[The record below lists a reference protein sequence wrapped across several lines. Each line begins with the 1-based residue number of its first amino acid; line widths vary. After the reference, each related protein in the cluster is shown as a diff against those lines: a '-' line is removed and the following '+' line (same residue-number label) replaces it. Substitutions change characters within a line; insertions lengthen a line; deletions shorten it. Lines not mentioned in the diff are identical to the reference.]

1 MAAYGS
7 KSAYEGE
14 ERLLADLKSGQF
26 KRVYLLFGEEDY
38 LKEYYFNKL
47 VGKIVDPAFA
57 SFNLTRLDGK
67 KFSADALFEAA
78 EALPLMA
85 PLRCVAVDDLEPEK
99 FSPTEAKKMEQ
110 LLSDPPESCVI
121 LLRLAAKKPDP
132 KKSAR
137 VKNLIAQVSKVG
149 AVVELAPRNRTKV
162 IRFAVARCDKEGCI
176 LSPQLAGYLVDR
188 CSQDMWLLSGEIAK
202 LCAYVGGGEITKEA
216 IDKVTTQAVD
226 AGIYDLSRMILKGDY
241 AGSLAILS
249 DLFYLREEPTVI
261 LATLSYTFVDLYRAK
276 IAREAGVDSGRIAED
291 FGYRGREFRV
301 KNALRDSARY
311 SVEFL
316 HKALSLLEE
325 ADYRLKSSRADSR
338 LIVEQ
343 AVTELFYTLQKEGSH

>member
-1 MAAYGS
+1 M
-7 KSAYEGE
+7 
-14 ERLLADLKSGQF
+14 
-26 KRVYLLFGEEDY
+26 
-38 LKEYYFNKL
+38 
-47 VGKIVDPAFA
+47 
-57 SFNLTRLDGK
+57 
-67 KFSADALFEAA
+67 
-78 EALPLMA
+78 
-85 PLRCVAVDDLEPEK
+85 
-99 FSPTEAKKMEQ
+99 
-110 LLSDPPESCVI
+110 
-121 LLRLAAKKPDP
+121 
-132 KKSAR
+132 
-137 VKNLIAQVSKVG
+137 
-149 AVVELAPRNRTKV
+149 ELAPRDRTKV

-316 HKALSLLEE
+316 RKALSLLEE